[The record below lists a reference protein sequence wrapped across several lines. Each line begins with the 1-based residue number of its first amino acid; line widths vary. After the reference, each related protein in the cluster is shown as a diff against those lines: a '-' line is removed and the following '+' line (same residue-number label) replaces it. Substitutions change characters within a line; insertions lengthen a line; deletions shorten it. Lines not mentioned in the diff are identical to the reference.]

1 MGAMTVGRIRA
12 SHPPAGFGPVGRDE
26 DWGLGRGGA
35 LGGALAG
42 TFPGQAVEALPQF
55 AEHFEP
61 ADVGF
66 GDGCVE
72 QRVEPDRQGKAVR
85 PDGTGERAE
94 EACVSEGEQFHFCLH
109 EWQYR

>member
-1 MGAMTVGRIRA
+1 MKTG
-12 SHPPAGFGPVGRDE
+12 
-26 DWGLGRGGA
+26 GLGVVER
-35 LGGALAG
+35 LVVRLLVR
-42 TFPGQAVEALPQF
+42 FPGQAVEALPQF
-55 AEHFEP
+55 AEQFEP

-109 EWQYR
+109 KWQYRLL